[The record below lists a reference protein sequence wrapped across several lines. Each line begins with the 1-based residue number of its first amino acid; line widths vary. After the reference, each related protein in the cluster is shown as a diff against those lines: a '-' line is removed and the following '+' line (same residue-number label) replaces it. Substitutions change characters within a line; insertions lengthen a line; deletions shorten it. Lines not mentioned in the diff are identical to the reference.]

1 MERKNY
7 IKPEICVF
15 VCEAH
20 QMIAATELRTN
31 GQTWKDGFEEEPGFD
46 VWVEDPAASS
56 SGSTRMS
63 VWDAPLQ
70 VLWEEELLY

>member
-31 GQTWKDGFEEEPGFD
+31 GQTWKDGFEEELNFEE
-46 VWVEDPAASS
+46 WFES
-56 SGSTRMS
+56 SGPAGISMRMS
-63 VWDAPLQ
+63 VWDAPVQALS
-70 VLWEEELLY
+70 EEELKN